1 MNKSKAKRET
11 PLPNTTPTILDGQ
24 AFTEDM
30 LRTFLDWSFLND
42 TKDVRMFMRLWNTGY
57 FKSEP
62 NPHKLRGPH
71 GEGHA
76 MRGESP
82 QVVESLRL

>member
-1 MNKSKAKRET
+1 MNKSKSKRET

-42 TKDVRMFMRLWNTGY
+42 TKDVRMFMHLWNTGY

-62 NPHKLRGPH
+62 NPISSEALTEKV
-71 GEGHA
+71 
-76 MRGESP
+76 MRCAEKA
-82 QVVESLRL
+82 RKA